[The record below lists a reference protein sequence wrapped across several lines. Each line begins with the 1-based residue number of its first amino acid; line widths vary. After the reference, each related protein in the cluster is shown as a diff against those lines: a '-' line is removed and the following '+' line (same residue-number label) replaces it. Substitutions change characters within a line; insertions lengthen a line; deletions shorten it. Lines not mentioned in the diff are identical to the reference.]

1 MSLKKEK
8 YIIIKKVLSKELI
21 DFLYHYFQNKRRV
34 ANVMIGSKFISPYDV
49 TWGSWS
55 DPQAP
60 NSYSHYGDVAFDTVL
75 EGVQDKIEKAVGHK
89 LIPTYSYARIY
100 KKGDILKRHTD
111 RYSCE
116 VSVTLHIGGDKKWP
130 IFYDTE
136 GKKNQKGK
144 PITLNSGDLLI
155 YSGNNEHWR
164 EPYKGQDYCQVF
176 LHYHDARKKDK
187 AENKYDGRAFP
198 GLPSD
203 NWFKPKHNDWFK
215 KWKK

>member
-1 MSLKKEK
+1 MAFNK
-8 YIIIKKVLSKELI
+8 YQIIKKAISYELANFVFNY
-21 DFLYHYFQNKRRV
+21 FLLKRDAV
-34 ANVMIGSKFISPYDV
+34 KWMYENNVHAQSSILG
-49 TWGSWS
+49 TWS
-55 DPQAP
+55 DKQVP
-60 NSYSHYGDVAFDTVL
+60 NTFSCYADFVMETLIMKVL
-75 EGVQDKIEKAVGHK
+75 PIMQQKTGLE
-89 LIPTYSYARIY
+89 LLPTYSYARIY
-100 KKGDILKRHTD
+100 KNGDILKRHTD

-187 AENKYDGRAFP
+187 AENIYDGRAFP